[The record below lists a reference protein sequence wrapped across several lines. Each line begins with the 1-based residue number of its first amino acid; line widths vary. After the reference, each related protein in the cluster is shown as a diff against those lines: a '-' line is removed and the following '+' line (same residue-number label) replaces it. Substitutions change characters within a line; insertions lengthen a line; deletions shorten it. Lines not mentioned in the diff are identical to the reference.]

1 MNWETMPRRRVNF
14 RIDDRILDA
23 LEDLAGEGKL
33 NQFVE
38 GLLFDFLK
46 NTGRLPSDAE
56 RLPEAR
62 GGRREGAGKKPKKT
76 DDNDRSTLSNEDSE

>member
-1 MNWETMPRRRVNF
+1 MNTETMPRRRVNF
-14 RIDDRILDA
+14 RIDDRVLDS

-46 NTGRLPSDAE
+46 NTGRLPPSAE
-56 RLPEAR
+56 RLPDNR
-62 GGRREGAGKKPKKT
+62 GGSRKGAGKKPKSNP
-76 DDNDRSTLSNEDSE
+76 DEGDRH

>member
-1 MNWETMPRRRVNF
+1 MNTEEMPRRRVNF

-23 LEDLAGEGKL
+23 LEQLAGEGKL

-46 NTGRLPSDAE
+46 NTGRLPADTPK
-56 RLPEAR
+56 LPESR
-62 GGRREGAGKKPKKT
+62 GGKRPNAGRKPK
-76 DDNDRSTLSNEDSE
+76 DEGGE